1 MEKEKRKREGG
12 RRGDLE
18 GNKKSCTRRKGKEED
33 RRRVRL
39 GKEKVEEGAQEGG
52 LESVF
57 FLRFIHHSLA
67 LQIYCHKN
75 SNIEC
80 VTWANVSSRCLRRCI
95 SSYASLCHHLFVWTV
110 FAVILVYYLYDIQLT
125 LNDLYR
131 SILSSL

>member
-52 LESVF
+52 LERGF
-57 FLRFIHHSLA
+57 FSA
-67 LQIYCHKN
+67 VYSPCPG
-75 SNIEC
+75 
-80 VTWANVSSRCLRRCI
+80 
-95 SSYASLCHHLFVWTV
+95 FVN
-110 FAVILVYYLYDIQLT
+110 LLPQKQ
-125 LNDLYR
+125 
-131 SILSSL
+131 